1 VAQPP
6 EDELIT
12 LRGAPLEASAV
23 LQDRGI
29 TLVETL
35 HATPPV
41 PLPAADGPLC
51 LGRFQTLGE
60 IGRGGMGRVLEASD
74 PELGRTVAVKVLIDP
89 SEVSD
94 AQLARFAAEARIT
107 SQLEHPNIV
116 PIYDMGAT
124 AEGLVFFVMKKV
136 VGRSLREIID
146 ALAAGDEETA
156 RIWTLRRLL
165 TTIVAVCNGVA
176 FANDR
181 GVLHRDI
188 KPDNI
193 MLGQYGEVLLM
204 DWGVA
209 RLIGAPAEPLL
220 APQDTSFGSVPV
232 TLDGVTVGTPGYMSP
247 EQGKGDTTT
256 LDAPSDVFSLG
267 AVLYELLTLTRAY
280 KGANVYATL
289 FASVSGPPQ
298 DPRER
303 APDRGIPDELAEVCL
318 RALEYEPADRYP
330 TAGALAA
337 AIEEFLEGSKRREA
351 AALHLIEAEAAWVR
365 YRAALAERAEL
376 EVQRRRLETSL
387 ESWLPIEEKG
397 ELLDVWE
404 RLASLGPESAEA
416 FSELTAGCEGALSR
430 DPGNPAARELLARA
444 HYARFEEAE
453 TAGDAED
460 QAYFRRRVLA
470 YDDDGHFAVLLAGIG
485 SVSLRTDPP
494 GAEVTCAR
502 FDQRSLVWPPVDE
515 RPLGHTPLVQVPL
528 EPGSWLLTVS
538 APGRATMNYP
548 VHLGRGQHWDGGDAP
563 IPLLSTADLAPS
575 ERYVPA
581 GPLRLWRRSRRAGQ
595 PRRCGS
601 LAAGVRGRCSARDG
615 RAVVHLRERCRP
627 AGPGRGLGPR
637 APGRVGHEGRPQGSL
652 LGAAPRGNPV
662 RGARG
667 GPGRG
672 PLEHELAG
680 VRHHL
685 GGRDGLR
692 RLARRRDRPALA
704 AAAGALVGEGG
715 AGGRSPGLPLGE
727 SPGSV
732 AVQDEGEPRRGRSPR
747 ARGHLRGG
755 CVGLR
760 REGHGGRSTG
770 LVRRAVLRRRREPP
784 GRAGRRL
791 GLRGCVLS
799 LGVARGAARVGGLGV
814 RGTAALSA
822 DRQRLTSTS

>member
-1 VAQPP
+1 MAQPP
-6 EDELIT
+6 HDELIT

-35 HATPPV
+35 HATPAV

-60 IGRGGMGRVLEASD
+60 IGRGGMGRVLKASD

-89 SEVSD
+89 SQVTDE
-94 AQLARFAAEARIT
+94 QLARFASEARIT

-116 PIYDMGAT
+116 PVYDMGAT
-124 AEGLVFFVMKKV
+124 ADGLVFFVMKKV

-146 ALAAGDEETA
+146 ALAAGDEESA

-165 TTIVAVCNGVA
+165 TTFVAVCNGVA

-209 RLIGAPAEPLL
+209 RLIGAPAEPLQ

-247 EQGKGDTTT
+247 EQGKGDTAT
-256 LDAPSDVFSLG
+256 LDSPSDVFSLG

-280 KGANVYATL
+280 RGANVYATL

-303 APDRGIPDELAEVCL
+303 APDRGIPAELAEVCL
-318 RALEYEPADRYP
+318 RAVEYESADRYP

-351 AALHLIEAEAAWVR
+351 AALHLVEAESAWVR

-387 ESWLPIEEKG
+387 EPWLPIEEKR

-404 RLASLGPESAEA
+404 RIATLGPESAEA

-430 DPGNPAARELLARA
+430 DPGNPAARQLLARA

-485 SVSLRTDPP
+485 AVSLRTDPL
-494 GAEVTCAR
+494 GATVTCAR
-502 FDQRSLVWPPVDE
+502 FDRRSLVWTPVDE
-515 RPLGHTPLVQVPL
+515 RSLGQTPLVEVPL

-538 APGRATMNYP
+538 APGRASMSYP
-548 VHLGRGQHWDGGDAP
+548 VYLGRGQHWDGGDEP
-563 IPLLSTADLAPS
+563 IPLLSRAELAPS

-581 GPLRLWRRSRRAGQ
+581 GPFGCGGDPDAPDSLVAADPWLPGFVVDALPVTVEQWCTFVNAVALRDPDEAWARVPRVESGMKAAHKGHYWERPPAGTPYEVPEVDRDGDRWDPSWPVFGITWADAMAYAAWRADETGEPWQLLPELWWEKAARGVDRRAYPWGN
-595 PRRCGS
+595 RLDAS
-601 LAAGVRGRCSARDG
+601 LCKMKESRAGVARPEPVGTFVGDVSVYGVRDTAGGLRDWCAEESFDDDSNRRVVRGGAWGSAR
-615 RAVVHLRERCRP
+615 AFCRS
-627 AGPGRGLGPR
+627 AW
-637 APGRVGHEGRPQGSL
+637 
-652 LGAAPRGNPV
+652 
-662 RGARG
+662 RG
-667 GPGRG
+667 G
-672 PLEHELAG
+672 L
-680 VRHHL
+680 
-685 GGRDGLR
+685 
-692 RLARRRDRPALA
+692 PAW
-704 AAAGALVGEGG
+704 
-715 AGGRSPGLPLGE
+715 
-727 SPGSV
+727 
-732 AVQDEGEPRRGRSPR
+732 AVS
-747 ARGHLRGG
+747 AY
-755 CVGLR
+755 VGLR
-760 REGHGGRSTG
+760 LCRPT
-770 LVRRAVLRRRREPP
+770 
-784 GRAGRRL
+784 
-791 GLRGCVLS
+791 
-799 LGVARGAARVGGLGV
+799 
-814 RGTAALSA
+814 
-822 DRQRLTSTS
+822 